1 MCDVLLLN
9 ANGTYALIGYLTA
22 NDSAKT
28 FTAGTYRYLYLE
40 LCVDSSETKVV
51 ASTFIPMRMVDNRTV
66 ASDIIMQG
74 TRVLSTGATF
84 SAGASV
90 KVSKNMIQL
99 ASPYSNTWTFYRIQC
114 YGIK

>member
-1 MCDVLLLN
+1 MS
-9 ANGTYALIGYLTA
+9 AYSLT
-22 NDSAKT
+22 T
-28 FTAGTYRYLYLE
+28 REAGDKPKIDFAITPGGSFVIFMYSNYISSTNNYGRRLVCTMTELRLE
-40 LCVDSSETKVV
+40 SVN
-51 ASTFIPMRMVDNRTV
+51 NRTV

-84 SAGASV
+84 SARASV

-99 ASPYSNTWTFYRIQC
+99 TSPYSNTWIFYRIQC